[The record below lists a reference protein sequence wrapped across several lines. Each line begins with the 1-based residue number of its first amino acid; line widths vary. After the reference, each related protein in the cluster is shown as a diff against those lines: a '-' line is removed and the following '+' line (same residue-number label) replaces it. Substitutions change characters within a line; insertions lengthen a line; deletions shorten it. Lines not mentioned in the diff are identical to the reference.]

1 MRSYS
6 YRGAGLFALVL
17 GRALASEGQWIA
29 RGALGAEG
37 AVVVDRMTID
47 KGLYD
52 PMREGVPLEG

>member
-1 MRSYS
+1 MRCRS
-6 YRGAGLFALVL
+6 YRGAGLFALVF

-29 RGALGAEG
+29 RGTIGAEG
-37 AVVVDRMTID
+37 AIVVDRMTID